1 MVKLFTHTDLDGVG
15 CAILAKLVL
24 GKDID
29 ISYCNYDDVDRQV
42 SDFLNNH
49 DIKAGDLIFIT
60 DISVSEKVA
69 ERIDK
74 NEMKDCF
81 VLLDH
86 HATALGLNKYSWCSV
101 IMIELTANIKTSGTE
116 LFFNWLLTHDY
127 FPQGIHYEI
136 LNYLDFTNAV
146 RDWDTWRWSTMGE
159 AGIISKQINDLF
171 HIYGRDEF
179 INWAMDKFS
188 VWTCW
193 DYFNSCVIG
202 AEEKIILDM
211 FQKEKDDYIKQK
223 SGTMIIAE
231 IYGYTCGIV
240 FADRFISE
248 LGNILCKN
256 HSWID
261 LVAIIDISR
270 NSVSYRAVKDEINV
284 GEFAKYFGG
293 GGHPKAAG
301 SQIDKDTGLKIAKM
315 IFGGE

>member
-15 CAILAKLVL
+15 CAILAKAAFGEDVN
-24 GKDID
+24 

-74 NEMKDCF
+74 SNMKDCF

-101 IMIELTANIKTSGTE
+101 MIELTSNIKTSGTE
-116 LFFNWLLTHDY
+116 LIYNWLLTHAY
-127 FPQGIHYEI
+127 FSQGFGFEI
-136 LNYLDFTNAV
+136 LNLLYFTNNV
-146 RDWDTWRWSTMGE
+146 RDWDTWRWSEMGE
-159 AGIISKQINDLF
+159 TGIICKQINDLF
-171 HIYGRDEF
+171 YIYGRDKF
-179 INWAMDKFS
+179 INWAMEKLS
-188 VWTCW
+188 SW
-193 DYFNSCVIG
+193 DYFDSCVIG
-202 AEEKIILDM
+202 KEEKIVLDM
-211 FQKEKDDYIKQK
+211 LQKEKDDYIKQK
-223 SGTMIIAE
+223 SGTMFDAE

-248 LGNILCKN
+248 LGNTLCKMYKG
-256 HSWID
+256 ID
-261 LVAIIDISR
+261 LVIIIDISR
-270 NSVSYRAVKDEINV
+270 NTVSYRTVKDEINV

-293 GGHPKAAG
+293 GGHLKAAG
-301 SQIDKDTGLKIAKM
+301 SQIDKSISHKITKM
-315 IFGGE
+315 ILFGGE

>member
-15 CAILAKLVL
+15 CAILAKIVF
-24 GKDID
+24 GEDVD

-74 NEMKDCF
+74 SNMKDCF

-101 IMIELTANIKTSGTE
+101 MIELTLNIKTSGTE
-116 LFFNWLLTHDY
+116 LFYNWLLTHSY
-127 FPQGIHYEI
+127 FLGYRYEI
-136 LNYLDFTNAV
+136 LNLLYFTNVV

-159 AGIISKQINDLF
+159 TGIICRQINDLF
-171 HIYGRDEF
+171 YIYGRDKF
-179 INWAMDKFS
+179 IDWATNKLS
-188 VWTCW
+188 NCH
-193 DYFNSCVIG
+193 YFDSCVIG
-202 AEEKIILDM
+202 KEEKIILDM

-223 SGTMIIAE
+223 SGTMFDAE

-248 LGNILCKN
+248 LGNTLCKN
-256 HSWID
+256 HSEID
-261 LVAIIDISR
+261 LIVIIDISR
-270 NSVSYRAVKDEINV
+270 NTVSYRTVKDEINV